1 MIYTNFASCLEKL
14 EKISS
19 RLEITAILAELFKK
33 TAAEEIDKV
42 CYLSLGRL
50 APFYAGIEVNMAE
63 RMVIRALALAYS
75 AKEETVTASYQ
86 KLGDLGKV
94 VQKLSKNRKSLDS
107 GLSVT
112 EVYTHLYTI
121 ATTTGAG
128 SQEKK
133 LNLLSGLLKKS
144 DATAAKY
151 IIRIILNKLRLGFS
165 DKTLIEA
172 LSWMETGNKS
182 LKMPIE
188 RAYFLHPDI
197 GLIAKKLKKGGVR
210 ALKEVALTVGV
221 PVIPQLCQRVPTA
234 EAIMEKMTAVAS
246 EPKFDGTRV
255 QLHMDRNR
263 NNELGIKNLELD
275 LGGAFTKPKFL
286 VKTFTRNLE
295 ENTWMFPDLLEAA
308 DKQLQAESVILD
320 GEAVGFNPK
329 TGQILP
335 FQETVQRKRKHGVN
349 EKAAEIPLRL
359 YNFDLLYLNGEDL
372 TGLPLSVRREKLL
385 AIVKLLSGKEG
396 GRSSLAVADQA
407 IIGSAKELDEAL
419 DRAHAEGLEGIVL
432 KNPGS
437 PYEAGSRGFNWVKY
451 KRGIESDETGRLSD
465 TIDAVVLGYDKG
477 RGKRTDFGIGAFLVG
492 VYDESTDQFLTI
504 AKIGTGL
511 SDEQWREMQ
520 RRCEAIKMTEKP
532 TNVVVNKMLNP
543 DVWTEPKMVVVIRA
557 DEITR
562 SPVHSAGYALR
573 FPRLLSWR
581 EDKSAQQA
589 TSLKEFVE
597 LYKDQLSGKKR

>member
-1 MIYTNFASCLEKL
+1 MTFSDFASYLEKL

-19 RLEITAILAELFKK
+19 RLEITAILAELFKN
-33 TAAEEIDKV
+33 ASPEEIDRV

-50 APFYAGIEVNMAE
+50 APFYAGIEINMAE
-63 RMVIRALALAYS
+63 RMVIRALALAYG

-94 VQKLSKNRKSLDS
+94 VQKLSSKSTVIS
-107 GLSVT
+107 SELSVT
-112 EVYTHLYTI
+112 EVFSQLYTI

-128 SQEKK
+128 SQDKK
-133 LNLLSGLLKKS
+133 LTLLSGLLKNS
-144 DATAAKY
+144 NSIAAKY

-182 LKMPIE
+182 LKIPIE
-188 RAYFLHPDI
+188 RAYFVHPDI
-197 GLIAKKLKKGGVR
+197 GLIAKKFKKGGVR
-210 ALKEVALTVGV
+210 ALKEVLLAVGV

-234 EAIMEKMTAVAS
+234 EEIMEKMGAVVS

-255 QLHMDRNR
+255 QLHLDRNQKS
-263 NNELGIKNLELD
+263 NIKDQNLEMD
-275 LGGAFTKPKFL
+275 LGDDFKKPNFF

-335 FQETVQRKRKHGVN
+335 FQETVQRKRKHGVA
-349 EKAAEIPLRL
+349 EKALEIPLRL

-372 TGLPLSVRREKLL
+372 TGLSLARRREKLL
-385 AIVKLLSGKEG
+385 TILKPLRGKEA
-396 GRSSLAVADQA
+396 GRSSLAVADQVA
-407 IIGSAKELDEAL
+407 IESAKELDLAL

-437 PYEAGSRGFNWVKY
+437 TYEAGSRGFNWVKY
-451 KRGIESDETGRLSD
+451 KRGVESDETGRLSD

-477 RGKRTDFGIGAFLVG
+477 RGKRTAFGIGAFLVG
-492 VYDESTDQFLTI
+492 VYDEDSDQFLTI

-520 RRCEAIKMTEKP
+520 RRCEELKMTEKP

-589 TSLKEFVE
+589 TSLKEFSD
-597 LYKDQLSGKKR
+597 LYKAQGQ